1 MEYRGDLNFSKSVLI
16 KELNRLESFIKIIK
30 EHYKVYKVTLA
41 NINSIKSALKV
52 LENNKQ
58 IEFDPKYAI
67 RELRANLNWLKD
79 TVKVLPHQQSIIDE
93 IEYVTKLLKSNGK
106 N

>member
-1 MEYRGDLNFSKSVLI
+1 MEHRSDLKFSKDLLSRELDRLKSFMRI
-16 KELNRLESFIKIIK
+16 LKED
-30 EHYKVYKVTLA
+30 YKVYKVTLA
-41 NINSIKSALKV
+41 NINSVEGALKI
-52 LENNKQ
+52 LDN
-58 IEFDPKYAI
+58 IPAEFDPTHSI
-67 RELRANLNWLKD
+67 RHLRTTLTWLRD